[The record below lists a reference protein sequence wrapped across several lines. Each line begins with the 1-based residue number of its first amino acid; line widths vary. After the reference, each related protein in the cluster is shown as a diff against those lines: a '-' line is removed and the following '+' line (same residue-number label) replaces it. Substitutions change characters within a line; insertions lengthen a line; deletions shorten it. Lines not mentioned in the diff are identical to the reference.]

1 MIKGLYDL
9 WKITKPNTLL
19 LSIGL
24 IFSLIGTSFSLYIPL
39 IIRNALNKS
48 SLSTDKIVIIII
60 CFGLTL
66 IFSGV
71 STYILG
77 YIGQKIIQN
86 IRSVTWNKVIKLP
99 YSFHLKNS
107 ASNLTSRLVNDTMN
121 ITRVFSE
128 ELSTFLTNLFSVTV
142 SLIFL
147 YIINKTL
154 TLYLVCTLPILII
167 VILPIGN
174 IMKRVSSKSQ
184 EATAKLSSYYSNRL
198 STIKLIKT
206 LSTYNIEKIKNHTL
220 LKNIFDIELHKIKVL
235 SFFEPIMNL
244 ILFINIF
251 GILFLGYYL
260 MENNMMKSGDMFAY
274 VLYLF
279 QIINPIVSI
288 TSYWT
293 EVQRAIGSS
302 DRILKINKEPEEVL
316 TIKTTYNNFVQKME
330 INDLNFTK
338 DNKQIIN
345 SISLDL
351 HKGYIY
357 NIIGE
362 SGCGKSTLLNIL
374 AGLNTEYTGNIYLD
388 KLDKSQFS
396 KYEWRNLF
404 SYITQ
409 DLQILEDTVYNNLI
423 YGINENISIEEVQ
436 NACKKTNS
444 LTFIQNLKNGFNTS
458 ISPDSINLSIG
469 QKQRLVLTRAF
480 LQKKPIILLDEVTS
494 NLDKESHK
502 YIVKSIESLAQSSIV
517 LNVTHRHDKN
527 DFSNSKVEL
536 IDFRQF
542 N

>member
-1 MIKGLYDL
+1 M
-9 WKITKPNTLL
+9 
-19 LSIGL
+19 
-24 IFSLIGTSFSLYIPL
+24 IGTSFSLYIPL

>member
-1 MIKGLYDL
+1 M
-9 WKITKPNTLL
+9 
-19 LSIGL
+19 
-24 IFSLIGTSFSLYIPL
+24 
-39 IIRNALNKS
+39 
-48 SLSTDKIVIIII
+48 
-60 CFGLTL
+60 
-66 IFSGV
+66 
-71 STYILG
+71 
-77 YIGQKIIQN
+77 
-86 IRSVTWNKVIKLP
+86 
-99 YSFHLKNS
+99 
-107 ASNLTSRLVNDTMN
+107 
-121 ITRVFSE
+121 
-128 ELSTFLTNLFSVTV
+128 
-142 SLIFL
+142 
-147 YIINKTL
+147 
-154 TLYLVCTLPILII
+154 CTLPILII

-206 LSTYNIEKIKNHTL
+206 LSTYNIEKIKNYTL

-423 YGINENISIEEVQ
+423 YGINENISIEEIQ

-444 LTFIQNLKNGFNTS
+444 LTFIQNLKNSFSTS

-480 LQKKPIILLDEVTS
+480 LQKNLLF
-494 NLDKESHK
+494 
-502 YIVKSIESLAQSSIV
+502 Y
-517 LNVTHRHDKN
+517 
-527 DFSNSKVEL
+527 
-536 IDFRQF
+536 
-542 N
+542 

>member
-1 MIKGLYDL
+1 M
-9 WKITKPNTLL
+9 
-19 LSIGL
+19 
-24 IFSLIGTSFSLYIPL
+24 SLIGTSFSLYIPL

-86 IRSVTWNKVIKLP
+86 IRSVTWNKVIKLS

-128 ELSTFLTNLFSVTV
+128 ELSTFLTNLFSVIV

-206 LSTYNIEKIKNHTL
+206 LSTYNIEKIKNYTL

-330 INDLNFTK
+330 INDLNFRK

-374 AGLNTEYTGNIYLD
+374 AGLNTEYTGNICLD

-423 YGINENISIEEVQ
+423 YGINENISIEEIQ

-444 LTFIQNLKNGFNTS
+444 LNFIQNLKNGFSTS

-527 DFSNSKVEL
+527 DFSNSKVKL